1 VTPFEL
7 AACLAVLAAA
17 FSYLNHTLLKL
28 PPAIGVMALALV
40 GSLLLVIAGVA
51 FPGLEDRAR
60 ALVARIDL
68 SQAFLR
74 GMLGFMLF
82 AGSLHINLDEL
93 AARRWPV
100 AVLSTVGVVIST
112 AVVGLL
118 TWAVLNAL
126 GVEARL
132 TYCLLFGA
140 LISPTDP
147 IAVLAILREVGLP
160 RDMEVTIAGESL
172 FNDGVGVV
180 VFLGLLGVATETDGF
195 DLGHLTGMF
204 LWEAVGGAA
213 MGFALGWV
221 TYRLLRSVDNYQVEV
236 LLSLALVAGGY
247 ALVNRL
253 HMSGPIAMVVAGLL
267 IGNVGRTFAMSPGT
281 VDRLDVFWE
290 LIDEVLN
297 AVLFVL
303 IGLVVLALTI
313 TGRDLL
319 AGLVAIPVV
328 LLARLVS
335 VGGPLVAMK
344 RWGRF
349 APRTTRVLTWGG
361 LRGGISVALA
371 LSIPAQVRGQPVGER
386 DVLVALTYVVVVFSI
401 LVQGLTIGPL
411 TRHLLGGRAREP
423 APDPHPDRGR
433 AVIVGANG
441 PVTDQHR
448 VG

>member
-7 AACLAVLAAA
+7 AACLIVLAAA
-17 FSYLNHTLLKL
+17 FGYLNHTLLRL
-28 PPAIGVMALALV
+28 PPAIGAMSLALAA
-40 GSLLLVIAGVA
+40 SLLLVLAGVT

-60 ALVARIDL
+60 AIVARIDL
-68 SQAFLR
+68 SQTFLQ

-93 AARRWPV
+93 AARKWPV
-100 AVLSTVGVVIST
+100 AVLSTVGVMIST

-118 TWAVLNAL
+118 TWGILNAL
-126 GVEARL
+126 GVQARL

-180 VFLGLLGVATETDGF
+180 VFVGLLGVATGAEEFGVGR
-195 DLGHLTGMF
+195 LLGMF

-213 MGFALGWV
+213 LGFVLGWV
-221 TYRLLRSVDNYQVEV
+221 TYRLIRSVDDYRLEV

-247 ALVNRL
+247 ALINRL

-267 IGNVGRTFAMSPGT
+267 IGNVGRAFAMTPAT
-281 VDRLDVFWE
+281 ADRLDVFWG

-303 IGLVVLALTI
+303 IGLVMLALTF
-313 TGRDLL
+313 TGRYLL
-319 AGLVAIPVV
+319 AGLLTIPVV

-335 VGGPLVAMK
+335 VGGPLLVMH

-371 LSIPAQVRGQPVGER
+371 LSIPSQVRGQPVGER

-401 LVQGLTIGPL
+401 LVQGLTVGPL
-411 TRHLLGGRAREP
+411 ARRWLGGLSREP
-423 APDPHPDRGR
+423 SPSSPARG
-433 AVIVGANG
+433 
-441 PVTDQHR
+441 
-448 VG
+448 